1 MNEIS
6 GKTNVFIISG
16 FLGSGKTTLL
26 KRIINREENL
36 AKTVILV
43 NEFGEIGIDKEL
55 LNEAGTDVIEL
66 ASGCICCTIVT
77 ELRKSLEKIWERYHP
92 TRLLIETSGIS
103 DPKNI
108 IDILKE
114 NPYIKRYSLKKI
126 VTILDVNYWKKRESF
141 GTFFENQLKSANLIL
156 LNKIDRIDK
165 DEIGDILYEMNA
177 LFRNSQIIP
186 TIHCKVNPEIIFEF
200 PEYKIINTVQNNF
213 LSEDLKIETMM
224 NHPLIN
230 QSESIIDS
238 KFKTF
243 IFEESRP
250 LNVYCFKKFIE
261 ELPHDVFR
269 VKGKVFFRNKSNII
283 NYDGKSAEWLPLK
296 DGSITQLV
304 FIGWNIKPQ
313 EIINKLNKCVII
325 EKRNSQ

>member
-26 KRIINREENL
+26 KRIIDIEENM
-36 AKTVILV
+36 AGTVILV
-43 NEFGEIGIDKEL
+43 NEFGEIGVDKEL

-77 ELRKSLEKIWERYHP
+77 ELRNYLKKIWERYHP
-92 TRLLIETSGIS
+92 SRLFIETSGIS

-114 NPYIKRYSLKKI
+114 DPYIKRYSLKKI
-126 VTILDVNYWKKRESF
+126 VTVLDVNYWKKRELF
-141 GTFFENQLKSANLIL
+141 GTFFENQLKCANLIL

-165 DEIGDILYEMNA
+165 DEIAKILNEMNV

-186 TIHCKVNPEIIFEF
+186 TVHCKVNPELIFEF
-200 PEYKIINTVQNNF
+200 PDYKIIINNAQNNF
-213 LSEDLKIETMM
+213 LSGDFKIETMI
-224 NHPLIN
+224 NHPLTN
-230 QSESIIDS
+230 QPESIIGS

-250 LNVYCFKKFIE
+250 LNFYCFKKFIE

-269 VKGKVFFRNKSNII
+269 VKGKVFFTNKSNII
-283 NYDGKSAEWLPLK
+283 NYDGKSAEWLPLEK
-296 DGSITQLV
+296 AGITQLV
-304 FIGWNIKPQ
+304 FIGWGIKPQ
-313 EIINKLNKCVII
+313 EIINKLYKCII
-325 EKRNSQ
+325 KEN